1 MDSPSPGGGG
11 PSQADD
17 GDASVAGA
25 TNAFSEQRA
34 FDLLAAERRRYVVH
48 VLEEAEDPIGVDEL
62 VRRVGSLERACPPD
76 QLDDETIETLR
87 LRLFHVHLPELS
99 AAGVIEYD
107 SDTGTIRPTSRLE
120 HLRRHSQ
127 ALFG

>member
-1 MDSPSPGGGG
+1 MGSP
-11 PSQADD
+11 PSGRDGASRTDD
-17 GDASVAGA
+17 GDASGSGTA
-25 TNAFSEQRA
+25 NAFSEQRA
-34 FDLLAAERRRYVVH
+34 FDLLAAERRRFVVH
-48 VLEEAEDPIGVDEL
+48 VLEEADAPLGVEEL

-107 SDTGTIRPTSRLE
+107 SDTGTITATSRLE